1 MHPSLAGSF
10 SESLLGIANPWT
22 NESEMLQHQS
32 KVKGQFILFC
42 FLAFMLATAII
53 QTIRTPP
60 GSIPEDKEWDMQSDS
75 MLESSDD
82 ESSSVVSESKI
93 DQHQNE

>member
-1 MHPSLAGSF
+1 MQ
-10 SESLLGIANPWT
+10 E
-22 NESEMLQHQS
+22 HQS
-32 KVKGQFILFC
+32 KVRLQLTIFC
-42 FLAFMLATAII
+42 FLAVMLATAII

-93 DQHQNE
+93 DQQ